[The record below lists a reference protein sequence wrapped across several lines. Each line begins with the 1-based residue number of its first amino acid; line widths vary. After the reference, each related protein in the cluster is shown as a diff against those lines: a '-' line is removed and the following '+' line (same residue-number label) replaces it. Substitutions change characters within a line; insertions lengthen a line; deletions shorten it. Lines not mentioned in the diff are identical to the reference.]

1 MALYLTV
8 TDGKGKEGTNNI
20 IPSAVLRPEYVA
32 NCAQAM
38 PGTPP
43 TGNAGPDRE
52 VSPGQRVTLDGRGS
66 ANPHGAWHQMAHEW
80 QQVAGMQ
87 VALEGPNTGT
97 PSFTATAQAA
107 GEKLVFRLTVTVAAA
122 LPPAPEPEVILPTAN
137 AGPDQEAPSGA
148 TVTLPGASS
157 VNPYGEPG
165 DLAYRWA
172 QVSGPSVTLSGDTLA
187 EPTFAMPSA
196 AEGAALEFLLTVTD
210 KEGESDSDAV
220 TVTVRDFTPPKANA
234 GPDLTGAPGES
245 VTLQGRGSTNPYG
258 RWHQMAHQWT
268 QLSGPTMT
276 LDKPTHGDPA
286 FTVPADASDGATLEF
301 RLTVTDKEGEAD
313 SDTMVVTVAAPETV
327 VVPET
332 VRPTATAGPDLTGA
346 PSESVTL
353 QGKGSRNPYGRWHQM
368 AHQWT
373 QLSGPTVTLD
383 KPTHGDPT
391 FTVPADAQ
399 DGATLE
405 FQLTVTDKEGE
416 SDSDTVTVTVDV
428 SLPDT
433 RVDYDVDGD
442 NLIEVANLA
451 QLRAIFHDLNGDG
464 QPEPADANEFHT
476 AYANPL
482 PGLGCQTTCAGY
494 ELAANLDFDTN
505 ANGRADSG
513 DAYWNDG
520 LGWLPIGGG
529 GVGYSGEFNG
539 NGHTISNLYL
549 RRRGTDY
556 GLFGRLGG
564 RGFIH
569 HVGLLNVSVTNT
581 QRAAVSGSGGGD
593 TGAMVGE
600 IMSGDALVAAS
611 FATGSVSGGWQTGG
625 LVGDNEG
632 RIVASWTNIA
642 VSGGNKVGGIAG
654 DNTGMVIASYAIGSV
669 ASDSAQYVH
678 GVAGYSHGGG
688 SVRDSYFNTNA
699 YPSAGAGGRTAAQLQ
714 APTDYAGIYANWN
727 VDLNRDT
734 GADDPW
740 DFGGSGNYPLLKA
753 DSNGDGTAAWEEFSG
768 QTRSAMAPTACA
780 GPDLTGAPGG
790 QVTLEG
796 QCSTN
801 PYGRWHQMAHQ
812 WTQLSGPSVTLTHP
826 QESKQAAN
834 KFGDPRFTVPADAA
848 GGTTLEFQLTVTDK
862 EDQSDSDTMT
872 ITVPGAE
879 PEPANT
885 PPTASIDT
893 AQVTAAVAGETV
905 ALQGVGND
913 AETTA
918 ESLTFAWIQVGG
930 TPTVSIANA
939 SAATATITAAPDVT
953 EGTELTFRLTVTDAG
968 GLSADAETTI
978 GVGPPPEREP
988 NRAPTFDANIDTVLT
1003 VAENSAAGVNVGSPI
1018 TTTDPDGDTP
1028 AYSLSGA
1035 DVASFQIDA
1044 PRARCKP
1051 GPAWCTTTRPGR
1063 PTPWR

>member
-1 MALYLTV
+1 M
-8 TDGKGKEGTNNI
+8 
-20 IPSAVLRPEYVA
+20 
-32 NCAQAM
+32 
-38 PGTPP
+38 
-43 TGNAGPDRE
+43 
-52 VSPGQRVTLDGRGS
+52 
-66 ANPHGAWHQMAHEW
+66 
-80 QQVAGMQ
+80 
-87 VALEGPNTGT
+87 
-97 PSFTATAQAA
+97 
-107 GEKLVFRLTVTVAAA
+107 
-122 LPPAPEPEVILPTAN
+122 
-137 AGPDQEAPSGA
+137 
-148 TVTLPGASS
+148 
-157 VNPYGEPG
+157 
-165 DLAYRWA
+165 
-172 QVSGPSVTLSGDTLA
+172 
-187 EPTFAMPSA
+187 
-196 AEGAALEFLLTVTD
+196 
-210 KEGESDSDAV
+210 
-220 TVTVRDFTPPKANA
+220 
-234 GPDLTGAPGES
+234 
-245 VTLQGRGSTNPYG
+245 
-258 RWHQMAHQWT
+258 
-268 QLSGPTMT
+268 
-276 LDKPTHGDPA
+276 
-286 FTVPADASDGATLEF
+286 
-301 RLTVTDKEGEAD
+301 
-313 SDTMVVTVAAPETV
+313 
-327 VVPET
+327 
-332 VRPTATAGPDLTGA
+332 
-346 PSESVTL
+346 
-353 QGKGSRNPYGRWHQM
+353 
-368 AHQWT
+368 
-373 QLSGPTVTLD
+373 
-383 KPTHGDPT
+383 
-391 FTVPADAQ
+391 
-399 DGATLE
+399 
-405 FQLTVTDKEGE
+405 
-416 SDSDTVTVTVDV
+416 TVTVDV

-505 ANGRADSG
+505 GNGRAAVAG
-513 DAYWNDG
+513 DAYWNNG
-520 LGWLPIGGG
+520 SGWLPIGGG

-768 QTRSAMAPTACA
+768 QTRSAMALTACA

-918 ESLTFAWIQVGG
+918 ESLTFAWSQAGG
-930 TPTVSIANA
+930 TPTVSIA
-939 SAATATITAAPDVT
+939 SATTATAAFTAPDVT
-953 EGTELTFRLTVTDAG
+953 EQTQLTFRLTVTDAG

-1018 TTTDPDGDTP
+1018 TATDPEGDTP

-1035 DVASFQIDA
+1035 DAASFQIDA
-1044 PRARCKP
+1044 ATGQVQTRSGVVYDYEAR
-1051 GPAWCTTTRPGR
+1051 PAYSLAVSADDGKGLSASIPVTVNLTDVNEAPAFDEGASATRQVAENSPAGTSVGLPLTATDADEDTLTYTLSGVDAGSFEIDAATGQLTTKEGVTYDYETRPAYSLAVIAADGKGLSASIPVTVNLTDVNEAPAFDEGASATR
-1063 PTPWR
+1063 QVAENSAAGVNVGEAITATDRDGDTLTYSLSGADAGSFEIDAATGQLLTKAGVTYDYETRSTYSVAVEVSDGNGGAATVAVTVSLTDVNETPSVTSCFTNLNELTAPVEYAGEWDDPDCRAHHRDGLARYFHFTLSQETTVEINLESAADAQLFVSKGTPQNGWGTPPNGSYEDRRNIRRGNGKLVHDGAHTGLNSVTLTLAAGEYTAEAAVPATGGEAGAFTLSIARR